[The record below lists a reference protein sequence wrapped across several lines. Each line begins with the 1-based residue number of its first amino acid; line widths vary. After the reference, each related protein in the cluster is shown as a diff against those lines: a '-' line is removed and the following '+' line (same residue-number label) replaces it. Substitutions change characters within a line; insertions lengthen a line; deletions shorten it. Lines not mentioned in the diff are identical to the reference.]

1 MVCEPSLTV
10 HLFVGFRHAAV
21 RIILDH
27 RVHAGQRTEFQCVL
41 RIVMHSA
48 GSFINSPGL
57 R

>member
-1 MVCEPSLTV
+1 
-10 HLFVGFRHAAV
+10 V